1 MSDGHDH
8 ASGKSEKSLWIALGL
23 TTSILVAETIG
34 GIVTG
39 SLALISDA
47 AHMLTDAA
55 ALAIAL
61 AAIRLGR
68 RAADRKRSFGYYRFE
83 ILAAAFNAMMLF
95 TVALYILY
103 EAYQRLGNPPAIAS
117 MSMLAFAAVGLVAN
131 LISMRILSG
140 GQDRSLNVKGAYLEV
155 WSDLLGSVGVIGGAI
170 IIYFTGWAW
179 VDSVVAVGI
188 GLWVLPRTW
197 TLLKSSVNIL
207 LEGVPE
213 EIDID
218 DLRATLQGVDGVL
231 SIHDLHVWAVTTG
244 KVSLT
249 AHVVHAAAVPPATII
264 AHSREKLEAGFEI
277 THVTLQCELTPCDQ
291 ADDQYHFGEDHG
303 HAEDAADVDHAGAH
317 GEARGR
323 EHDSAHA
330 NEKDDAHAS
339 AHANE
344 DVDQHAASHRH

>member
-8 ASGKSEKSLWIALGL
+8 AAGKSEKALWIALGL
-23 TTSILVAETIG
+23 TSTILIAETVG

-61 AAIRLGR
+61 AAIRIGK

-83 ILAAAFNAMMLF
+83 ILAAAFNALMLIG
-95 TVALYILY
+95 VAGYVLY
-103 EAYQRLGNPPAIAS
+103 EAYRRLGNPPEIQS
-117 MSMLAFAAVGLVAN
+117 TSMLAFAAVGLVAN
-131 LISMRILSG
+131 LISIRVLSG
-140 GQDRSLNVKGAYLEV
+140 GQDKSLNVKGAYLEV
-155 WSDLLGSVGVIGGAI
+155 WSDLLGSIGVIAGALVI
-170 IIYFTGWAW
+170 RYTGWSW

-197 TLLKSSVNIL
+197 TLLKSSINIL

-218 DLRATLQGVDGVL
+218 RLESALKGVAGVN

-249 AHVVHAAAVPPATII
+249 VHVVHAAEVPAADILQRI
-264 AHSREKLEAGFEI
+264 KALLSQQFEI
-277 THVTLQCELTPCDQ
+277 THVTIQCELTPCEQ
-291 ADDQYHFGEDHG
+291 ANEAFHFAAPDDAHDHG
-303 HAEDAADVDHAGAH
+303 HAEAAGHAH
-317 GEARGR
+317 L
-323 EHDSAHA
+323 H
-330 NEKDDAHAS
+330 
-339 AHANE
+339 
-344 DVDQHAASHRH
+344 SH